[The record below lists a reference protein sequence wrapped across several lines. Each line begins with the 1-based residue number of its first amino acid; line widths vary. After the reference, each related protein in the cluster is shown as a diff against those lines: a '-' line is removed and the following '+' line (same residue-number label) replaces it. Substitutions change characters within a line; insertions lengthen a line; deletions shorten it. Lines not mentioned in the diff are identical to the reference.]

1 MQRFN
6 FPKTSEDGKAARRIS
21 RLIVVTIYSV
31 AALALCAGL
40 VSHVVS
46 RTLASKIAVNAEMEV
61 EAAGRTQA
69 LGQ

>member
-6 FPKTSEDGKAARRIS
+6 FPMTSEDGKAARRIG
-21 RLIVVTIYSV
+21 LIVVTMYSV

-46 RTLASKIAVNAEMEV
+46 RTLASKIAVNAEVEV
-61 EAAGRTQA
+61 EAAGMTQA

>member
-6 FPKTSEDGKAARRIS
+6 YPMTSEDGKAARRIG
-21 RLIVVTIYSV
+21 LIVVTIYSV

-46 RTLASKIAVNAEMEV
+46 RTLASKIAVNAEMDV
-61 EAAGRTQA
+61 GAAGRMQA